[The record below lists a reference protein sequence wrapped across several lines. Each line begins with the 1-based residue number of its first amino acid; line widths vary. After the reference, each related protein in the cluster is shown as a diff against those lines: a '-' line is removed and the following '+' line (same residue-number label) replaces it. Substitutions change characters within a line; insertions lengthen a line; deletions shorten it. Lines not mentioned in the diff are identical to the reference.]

1 MGLANQTKIST
12 TGIFMTRY
20 YAVPFA
26 DVGDKLDIPDAIQ
39 PSGSVSY
46 EQGYG
51 SDYSLSL
58 AGGPPA
64 KAYPRNQSNQFSFDI
79 TENAQKFQQF
89 SAPEFIPSM
98 DNAPVTFPYDKGV
111 IVRYDAGSGFNFYQ
125 SLANANTALPTD
137 TTKWRLLDAAQDI
150 LVYYTSNFG
159 AGVVTGDIV
168 TFSSVTGQFEKALAG
183 NSVLQNAAGVAD
195 VENNYIQ
202 IAGVYGGF
210 TGLTPGAEYYLSSSV
225 AGGITLV
232 DPADAV
238 TLVVGYAFSSTELF
252 LNMQK
257 DENSVIKYGV
267 VSFNSTT
274 TQSIA
279 QGDHV
284 VQFNNVIYD
293 PLNWWVSGSYE
304 WRPTIAGLYRFSGC
318 VFSFNNSGGS
328 QGLKISKNGTWQYW
342 LGLLSNSQTASDG
355 APCGT
360 SPPIY
365 MNGTTDYAQ
374 LLFSNEI
381 ATSTTIGAK
390 SGANG
395 DKNFFFIEYLGK

>member
-1 MGLANQTKIST
+1 
-12 TGIFMTRY
+12 MTRY

-64 KAYPRNQSNQFSFDI
+64 KAYPRNQSNQFAFDI
-79 TENAQKFQQF
+79 TENAQKLQQF

-98 DNAPVTFPYDKGV
+98 DNAPGTFSYAKGV

-168 TFSSVTGQFEKALAG
+168 TFSSVTGQFEKAIAG
-183 NSVLQNAAGVAD
+183 STVLENALGVAD

-202 IAGVYGGF
+202 LSGARGGF
-210 TGLTPGAEYYLSSSV
+210 SGLTPGSVYYLSSTV
-225 AGGITLV
+225 AGAISLTTSMG
-232 DPADAV
+232 V
-238 TLVVGYAFSSTELF
+238 TIVIVGYAISTTELI
-252 LNMQK
+252 LTIQK
-257 DENSVIKYGV
+257 EVGTDEDFKFGTVA
-267 VSFNSTT
+267 FNSAT

-279 QGDHV
+279 TGSHT
-284 VQFNNVIYD
+284 VQFNNVISDANSWWDGGLFAWKPTVAGYYRVTCAVSFVFPTQGD
-293 PLNWWVSGSYE
+293 APQTVVINKNGAFLNYSGS
-304 WRPTIAGLYRFSGC
+304 TSGLAGVLG
-318 VFSFNNSGGS
+318 VTN
-328 QGLKISKNGTWQYW
+328 GL
-342 LGLLSNSQTASDG
+342 
-355 APCGT
+355 
-360 SPPIY
+360 SPPIL
-365 MNGTTDYAQ
+365 MNGTTDYLQ
-374 LLFSNEI
+374 LIWDNE
-381 ATSTTIGAK
+381 ATTSLNIGAVSGTNGEK
-390 SGANG
+390 S
-395 DKNFFFIEYLGK
+395 FFTIEYLGQ

>member
-1 MGLANQTKIST
+1 MPK
-12 TGIFMTRY
+12 Y
-20 YAVPFA
+20 YNTPFA
-26 DVGDKLDIPDAIQ
+26 NTGDRSVIPESTQ

-46 EQGYG
+46 SQGYG
-51 SDYSLSL
+51 GDYQLDL
-58 AGGPPA
+58 ATDPSA
-64 KAYPRNQSNQFSFDI
+64 KAFPRDQNNQFCFDV
-79 TENAQKFQQF
+79 TENLQQVQQF
-89 SAPEFIPSM
+89 NAPVFIPSM
-98 DNAPVTFPYDKGV
+98 IDGPVTFPYDKGV

-183 NSVLQNAAGVAD
+183 NAVLENAVGVAD

-202 IAGVYGGF
+202 IAGVYDGF

-252 LNMQK
+252 LSMQK

-304 WRPTIAGLYRFSGC
+304 WRPGIAGLYRFSGC

-342 LGLLSNSQTASDG
+342 LGLLSNSQTASSDG